1 MHRPILFSTNL
12 TNLTNLTKPK
22 TMKIN
27 LEQRYVMK
35 QRNEIF
41 WC

>member
-1 MHRPILFSTNL
+1 MHRPILFS